1 MASLNIKPV
10 TVEFGWNEFGDKKDA
25 LAYAR
30 GIVANSF
37 HSHEESWVAVHKC
50 FGGYLW
56 EAHEGG
62 SGKSHVRSAAKALE
76 EDPSGSHWFSVGDRA
91 YMIVMQDGK
100 PFPHLLPINMS
111 VEIMN
116 SNTMELAADVSM
128 SRYLNRGQ
136 GWLVTGL
143 AMACMSSVFFIGS
156 VAFYAFAYNPGP
168 MVRSADVSNL
178 PHAQYTK
185 QLGSIGIEEI
195 VEKLELKNGNSWGV
209 STRVHKV
216 EGLDELRKQ
225 RRAIERDT
233 LQLDKR
239 REDAR
244 KARDKAELD
253 QIDQEMSPTPII
265 DSGVSAEGNN
275 SIPVGIPVAPQNNVG
290 GN

>member
-1 MASLNIKPV
+1 MASLDIKPV

-30 GIVANSF
+30 GIVANGF
-37 HSHEESWVAVHKC
+37 HAHEECWVAVHKC

-62 SGKSHVRSAAKALE
+62 SGKSHVKSAAKALE

-100 PFPHLLPINMS
+100 PFPHLLPLNMS

-116 SNTMELAADVSM
+116 SKTPELIADVSM
-128 SRYLNRGQ
+128 YRYLNRGQ

-143 AMACMSSVFFIGS
+143 AMAAMSSVFFLGS
-156 VAFYAFAYNPGP
+156 VGFYAFAYNPGP
-168 MVRSADVSNL
+168 MVRSINVSNL
-178 PHAQYTK
+178 PHSQYSR
-185 QLGSIGIEEI
+185 QLSSIGIEEI
-195 VEKLELKNGNSWGV
+195 VEKLELKDGNSWGV

-216 EGLDELRKQ
+216 EGLDEIRKQ

-253 QIDQEMSPTPII
+253 EIDKEMLSNSIV
-265 DSGVSAEGNN
+265 DSGVNADDIG
-275 SIPVGIPVAPQNNVG
+275 SIPVGVPVAPQNNG
-290 GN
+290 DDS